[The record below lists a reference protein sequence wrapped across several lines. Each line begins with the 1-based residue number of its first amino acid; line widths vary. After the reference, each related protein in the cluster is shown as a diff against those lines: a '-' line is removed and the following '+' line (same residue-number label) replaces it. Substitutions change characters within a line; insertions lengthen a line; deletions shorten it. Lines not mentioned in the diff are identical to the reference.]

1 LQRAALD
8 PTRTLR
14 GPRKAGHPGGSLPAA
29 TMNEGLGGLCPV
41 PASSRERLVEVS
53 ACRAVALWRA
63 GEVGDVMFE
72 LSALRAACV
81 PALRP
86 PGDSEGSLL
95 TELGGREFRFAVPAV
110 PAVRLTRDTQSLA
123 NLWKSI
129 SSPPPDWPDP
139 GWSAAVWTALTAPAS
154 RVPLI
159 AREGCGQ
166 EFAALAVV
174 QMAGHA
180 PVLSIVR
187 VAVARGASKYAQP
200 VIHHASAVVSA
211 DLDVMAERLECM
223 FTDALPQAR
232 AEALRSAGRAMWLG
246 GDRTVAA
253 VDAAWRD
260 RVEAV
265 CAVMGLRVEIVE
277 EPARRIRSVETALS
291 AGAVPGHLLVWQP
304 MCRGGERLISSFQK
318 RSEDGEVIV
327 LSEAAFPDVLVET
340 RLALAQLGLAEPGTR
355 ATTEASRRTPE
366 AGEERFY
373 VKVGGSKVGDVLTCV
388 PDCGHRQW
396 GSDARRKAPRALM
409 GVEQLEGVR
418 PKALFRCAKCAKHR
432 WRARF

>member
-1 LQRAALD
+1 
-8 PTRTLR
+8 
-14 GPRKAGHPGGSLPAA
+14 
-29 TMNEGLGGLCPV
+29 MNEGLGGLWPV

-53 ACRAVALWRA
+53 ACGAVALWRA
-63 GEVGDVMFE
+63 GEAGDVMFE

-86 PGDSEGSLL
+86 PGDSDGPLL
-95 TELGGREFRFAVPAV
+95 AELGGREFRFAVPAV
-110 PAVRLTRDTQSLA
+110 PAVRLTRDIQSLA

-129 SSPPPDWPDP
+129 SCPPGDRPDP
-139 GWSAAVWTALTAPAS
+139 GWPAAVWTALTAPAS

-159 AREGCGQ
+159 APAGCGQ

-174 QMAGHA
+174 EMAGRG

-200 VIHHASAVVSA
+200 VIHHASAVMAA
-211 DLDVMAERLECM
+211 DLDVMAERLEDL
-223 FTDALPQAR
+223 FTDALPPAR
-232 AEALRSAGRAMWLG
+232 SEALRAGGRAVWLG

-253 VDAAWRD
+253 VDGAWRD

-265 CAVMGLRVEIVE
+265 CAVMGLQVEIIE
-277 EPARRIRSVETALS
+277 EPARRIRSVETALA

-318 RSEDGEVIV
+318 LSADGEVIV
-327 LSEAAFPDVLVET
+327 LSEAAFLDVLVET
-340 RLALAQLGLAEPGTR
+340 RLALAQLGLAEPGTP
-355 ATTEASRRTPE
+355 AAIEAGRRTPTT
-366 AGEERFY
+366 GEEWFY
-373 VKVGGSKVGDVLTCV
+373 VKVGGSKTGDVLIRV
-388 PDCGHRQW
+388 PDCGHGQW
-396 GSDARRKAPRALM
+396 GSDARRKAPRAVM
-409 GVEQLEGVR
+409 GVHQLEGVR